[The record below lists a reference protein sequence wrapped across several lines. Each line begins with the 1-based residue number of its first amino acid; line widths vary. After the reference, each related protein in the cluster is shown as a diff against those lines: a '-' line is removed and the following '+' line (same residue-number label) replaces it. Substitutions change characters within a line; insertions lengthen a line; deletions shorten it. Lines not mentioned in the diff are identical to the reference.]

1 MDGET
6 SAIRPTLTITFDPP
20 LAFGDKS
27 TSEVTLREPTADE
40 YDQASRNTVGFGLAR
55 QLMVSV
61 GKLSGPQ
68 AALMPLSKMRAADEF
83 FAQFLRPAPP
93 PPPPVPQAPQE
104 GDGAIFAA
112 MQLREPTLAELEA
125 AGVGLI
131 GTARL
136 VHFTAGLPMET
147 ALRMPLS
154 VLRRADAFF
163 AGFETPAQ
171 TTGNS

>member
-6 SAIRPTLTITFDPP
+6 AAIRPTLTITFDPP
-20 LAFGDKS
+20 LAFGGKS
-27 TSEVTLREPTADE
+27 ASEVTLREPTADE

-61 GKLSGPQ
+61 GKLTGPQ
-68 AALMPLSKMRAADEF
+68 AALVPLSKMVEADAF
-83 FAQFLRPAPP
+83 FGQFLRPAPP

-112 MQLREPTLAELEA
+112 MRLREPTLAELEA
-125 AGVGLI
+125 AGIGRA

-136 VHFTAGLPMET
+136 VHFTTGIPLDVAM
-147 ALRMPLS
+147 RMPMSQL
-154 VLRRADAFF
+154 VRCDAFF
-163 AGFETPAQ
+163 AGFAMPAQ
-171 TTGNS
+171 ETGNS